1 MAKETLLLAE
11 FDTPAEIVSAAGRLS
26 DAGYKA
32 FDAHT
37 PFPIHG
43 LDKAMKIPVSKLGW
57 IVFAH
62 AVVGCL
68 GGLGL
73 QWWSSAIEY
82 PMIIGGKPYFSYQ
95 AFVPVT
101 FALTILLSAF
111 GTVFGMFFLNGLP
124 RWNHPMLSHP
134 NARRMTDDKFY
145 LSVESKD
152 PKFDPTR
159 TRELLEQIGGKRIAL
174 LEATK

>member
-1 MAKETLLLAE
+1 MANERVLLAE
-11 FDTPAEIVSAAGRLS
+11 FDTPAEIVDAAGKLTE
-26 DAGYKA
+26 AGYKA
-32 FDAHT
+32 FDAHV

-68 GGLGL
+68 GGFAL
-73 QWWSSAIEY
+73 QWWSSSIEY
-82 PMIIGGKPYFSYQ
+82 PMIIGGKPYNSFQ

-101 FALTILLSAF
+101 FALTILASAY
-111 GTVFGMFFLNGLP
+111 GTVFGMFFLNRLP
-124 RWNHPMLSHP
+124 RWNNVLLSHP

-145 LSVESKD
+145 ISVDSRD
-152 PKFDPTR
+152 PLFDATR
-159 TRELLEQIGGKRIAL
+159 TRELLEKVGGKRISL
-174 LEATK
+174 LEAP